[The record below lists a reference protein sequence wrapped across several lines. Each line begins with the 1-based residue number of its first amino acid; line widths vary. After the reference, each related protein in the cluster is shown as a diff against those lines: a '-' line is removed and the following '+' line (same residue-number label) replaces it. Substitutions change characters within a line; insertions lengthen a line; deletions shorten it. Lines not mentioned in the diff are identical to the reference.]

1 MPVLNFT
8 GLLFGF
14 SVAGPAVAVRCACYR
29 SRKKNADP
37 YTVNLTFTMAC
48 EVELAK
54 CSCPAGAS
62 GYCTNHLMAVLKTVV
77 ALQELGY
84 KEPPDELAPTE
95 LPQQWR
101 RPRKRMAPEAVMNV
115 NWRRVGEGCLLTPL
129 QSTAR
134 EFVVPA
140 LTEEQQRV
148 ATIKLAEG
156 LEGGKGGPAMEG
168 KNNLSS
174 LFSILKVCASL

>member
-62 GYCTNHLMAVLKTVV
+62 GYCNHLMAVLKTVV

>member
-62 GYCTNHLMAVLKTVV
+62 GYCNHLMAVLKTVV

-115 NWRRVGEGCLLTPL
+115 
-129 QSTAR
+129 
-134 EFVVPA
+134 
-140 LTEEQQRV
+140 
-148 ATIKLAEG
+148 KLAESG
-156 LEGGKGGPAMEG
+156 
-168 KNNLSS
+168 
-174 LFSILKVCASL
+174 